1 MSLSWAWLFLLL
13 ATFPWLL
20 GVDLLSDSIATSGVC
35 LFISGAAI
43 IAPCRRLR
51 RWQAVLFS
59 ACVGFLFEALRPIP
73 DGSLALLLV
82 FAAIY
87 LTSHRDAMR
96 DMPRMFW
103 AAVLVNGLACTAWF
117 IAAGLAHLKEVPLLS
132 LHFLGQWLL
141 HLLLATILAVL
152 LLVPLALVQNFAMD
166 KIGVPQP
173 DEAA

>member
-20 GVDLLSDSIATSGVC
+20 GVDLLSDAMAASGVC
-35 LFISGAAI
+35 LFVSGAAI

-59 ACVGFLFEALRPIP
+59 ACVGFLFESLRPIP

-82 FAAIY
+82 FVAIY
-87 LTSHRDAMR
+87 LTSHRDEIR
-96 DMPRMFW
+96 DMPKMFG
-103 AAVLVNGLACTAWF
+103 AAVVVNALGCSAWF
-117 IAAGLAHLKEVPLLS
+117 IATGLAHTADVPLLS

-152 LLVPLALVQNFAMD
+152 LLAPLTLVQNFAMD
-166 KIGVPQP
+166 RVGVPQP
-173 DEAA
+173 DEAV